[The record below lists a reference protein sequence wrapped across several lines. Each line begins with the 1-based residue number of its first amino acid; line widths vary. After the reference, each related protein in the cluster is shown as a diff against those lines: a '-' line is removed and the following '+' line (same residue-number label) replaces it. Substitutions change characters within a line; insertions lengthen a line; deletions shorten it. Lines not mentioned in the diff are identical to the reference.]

1 MSALLAIEDYH
12 LAIPTFDGPARVLN
26 GIDLAL
32 EEGETLGIVGESGC
46 GKTVLARTILG
57 IGPDRAERK
66 QGRILFEGR
75 DVADLSARDW
85 RGIRGVK
92 IAMIFQDPMTYLNP
106 LFTIGRQLGDAIAA
120 HARAEG
126 QARPGRAARRVRAA
140 TLLDQVG
147 LREPERVL
155 DYYPHQLSGGM
166 RQRVLIALA
175 LSGKPRL
182 LIADEPTTALDVTVQ
197 AQVLRLLRDLVETL
211 GLTVVMI
218 SHDVGAIAALTGR
231 VAVMYAGNVVEEGPT
246 ARVLARPLH
255 PYTQGLLAAL
265 PEIDG
270 AIRRLSGVPGTI
282 PSLIDPPPGCRFH
295 PRCPRATALCA
306 AERPAMRGADPAH
319 RVACHHADL
328 A

>member
-1 MSALLAIEDYH
+1 MSPLLAIEDYH
-12 LAIPTFDGPARVLN
+12 LAIPTFDGPARVLD

-32 EEGETLGIVGESGC
+32 DEGETLGIVGESGC
-46 GKTVLARTILG
+46 GKTVLARSILG
-57 IGPDRAERK
+57 IGPGRARRTG
-66 QGRILFEGR
+66 GRILFEGR
-75 DVADLSARDW
+75 DVGALSERDW
-85 RGIRGVK
+85 RGVRGVK
-92 IAMIFQDPMTYLNP
+92 ISMIFQDPMTYLNP

-120 HARAEG
+120 HARAQG
-126 QARPGRAARRVRAA
+126 ATKPGRAERRARAA
-140 TLLDQVG
+140 ELLAQVA

-155 DYYPHQLSGGM
+155 DSYPHQLSGGM

-211 GLTVVMI
+211 RLTVVMI
-218 SHDVGAIAALTGR
+218 SHDVGAIAALTER
-231 VAVMYAGNVVEEGPT
+231 VAVMYAGNVVEEGAT

-255 PYTQGLLAAL
+255 PYTRGLLAAL

-270 AIRRLSGVPGTI
+270 EIRRLTGVPGTI
-282 PSLIDPPPGCRFH
+282 PSLIDPPSGCRFH
-295 PRCPRATALCA
+295 PRCPRATAICTT
-306 AERPAMRGADPAH
+306 ERPAMRRADPVH
-319 RVACHHADL
+319 TVACHHADL

>member
-12 LAIPTFDGPARVLN
+12 LAINTFDGPARVLN
-26 GIDLAL
+26 GIDLSL

-57 IGPDRAERK
+57 IGPGRAERTA
-66 QGRILFEGR
+66 GRILFEGE
-75 DVADLSARDW
+75 DVDGLSERQW

-92 IAMIFQDPMTYLNP
+92 ISMIFQDPMTYLNP

-120 HARAEG
+120 HARAERLAKPG
-126 QARPGRAARRVRAA
+126 AGARRARAAE
-140 TLLDQVG
+140 LLDQVG
-147 LREPERVL
+147 MREPDRVL
-155 DYYPHQLSGGM
+155 DSYPHQLSGGM

-197 AQVLRLLRDLVETL
+197 AQVLRLLRDLVDRL
-211 GLTVVMI
+211 GLTVMMI
-218 SHDVGAIAALTGR
+218 SHDVGAIAAIAGR
-231 VAVMYAGNVVEEGPT
+231 VAVMYAGNVVEQGAT
-246 ARVLARPLH
+246 ARLLARPLH

-270 AIRRLSGVPGTI
+270 ERRHLAGVPGTI
-282 PSLIDPPPGCRFH
+282 PSLIDPPSGCRFH
-295 PRCPRATALCA
+295 PRCPRATAICA
-306 AERPAMRGADPAH
+306 AERPMMRAADLSHA
-319 RVACHHADL
+319 VACHHADL
-328 A
+328 L

>member
-1 MSALLAIEDYH
+1 MSPLLAIEDYH

-32 EEGETLGIVGESGC
+32 DEGETLGIVGESGC
-46 GKTVLARTILG
+46 GKTLLARSILG
-57 IGPDRAERK
+57 IGPGRAQRTG
-66 QGRILFEGR
+66 GRILFEGR
-75 DVADLSARDW
+75 DVGALSERDW

-92 IAMIFQDPMTYLNP
+92 ISMIFQDPMTYLNP

-120 HARAEG
+120 HARAQG
-126 QARPGRAARRVRAA
+126 SVKPGRAERRARAA
-140 TLLDQVG
+140 ELLAQVA

-155 DYYPHQLSGGM
+155 DSCPHQLSGGM

-211 GLTVVMI
+211 RLTVVMI
-218 SHDVGAIAALTGR
+218 SHDVGAIAALTTR
-231 VAVMYAGNVVEEGPT
+231 VAVMYAGNVVEEGAT
-246 ARVLARPLH
+246 ARVLAHPLH
-255 PYTQGLLAAL
+255 PYTRGLLAAL

-270 AIRRLSGVPGTI
+270 EIRRLQGVPGTI
-282 PSLIDPPPGCRFH
+282 PSLIDPPSGCRFH
-295 PRCPRATALCA
+295 PRCPRATAICTT
-306 AERPAMRGADPAH
+306 ERPAMRRADPAH

>member
-26 GIDLAL
+26 GINLAL
-32 EEGETLGIVGESGC
+32 SEGETLGIVGESGC
-46 GKTVLARTILG
+46 GKTVLARSILG
-57 IGPDRAERK
+57 IGPGRAQRTG
-66 QGRILFEGR
+66 GRILFEGR
-75 DVADLSARDW
+75 DVAAFSERDW
-85 RGIRGVK
+85 RSVRGVK

-120 HARAEG
+120 HARAHG
-126 QARPGRAARRVRAA
+126 APRPAQAERRARAAA
-140 TLLDQVG
+140 LLAQVA

-155 DYYPHQLSGGM
+155 DSYPHQLSGGM

-211 GLTVVMI
+211 ALTVVMI
-218 SHDVGAIAALTGR
+218 SHDVGAIAALTAR

-255 PYTQGLLAAL
+255 PYTSGLLAAL

-270 AIRRLSGVPGTI
+270 EIRRLQGVPGTI
-282 PSLIDPPPGCRFH
+282 PSLIDPPSGCRFH
-295 PRCPRATALCA
+295 PRCAHATAICTT
-306 AERPAMRGADPAH
+306 ERPAMRRADPSH
-319 RVACHHADL
+319 SVACHHADL